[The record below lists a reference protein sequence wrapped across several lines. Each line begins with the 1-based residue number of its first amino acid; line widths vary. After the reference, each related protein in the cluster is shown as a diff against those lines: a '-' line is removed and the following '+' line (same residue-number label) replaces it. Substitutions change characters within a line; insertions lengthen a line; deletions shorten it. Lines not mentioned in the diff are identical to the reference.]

1 MERKAMKIT
10 PLDVQ
15 QQEFKSRF
23 RGYDPEEVDAFLRTV
38 SDALEDLV
46 KENAILKEQLEATQG
61 QLHSLR
67 QKESV
72 LNDVLVSTQK
82 MTENLKQAAQREAEL
97 ILKEAELKAEDVL
110 KKTQEEYGILQREIL
125 MLQRQRIMALEKF
138 RGVLQGFQKMIEL
151 EELDSDTVDPRNR

>member
-1 MERKAMKIT
+1 MEREAMKIT

-38 SDALEDLV
+38 SEALEDLV
-46 KENAILKEQLEATQG
+46 KENAVLQQQLETTQG
-61 QLHSLR
+61 QLHGVR

-72 LNDVLVSTQK
+72 LTDVLVSTQK
-82 MTENLKQAAQREAEL
+82 MTENLKHAAQREAEL

-110 KKTQEEYGILQREIL
+110 KKTQEEYGVLQREIL

-138 RGVLQGFQKMIEL
+138 RAVLQGFQKMIES

>member
-1 MERKAMKIT
+1 MKIT

-23 RGYDPEEVDAFLRTV
+23 RGYDSEEVDAFLRTV
-38 SDALEDLV
+38 SDAMEDLV
-46 KENAILKEQLEATQG
+46 KENAALKEQLDSTTE
-61 QLHSLR
+61 QLHGVR
-67 QKESV
+67 QKESA
-72 LNDVLVSTQK
+72 LNDLLVSTQR
-82 MTENLKQAAQREAEL
+82 MSENLKQAAQREAEL

-138 RGVLQGFQKMIEL
+138 RAILQGFQKMIEL
-151 EELDSDTVDPRNR
+151 EELDPDTVDPRNH

>member
-1 MERKAMKIT
+1 MKIT

-38 SDALEDLV
+38 SEALEDLV
-46 KENAILKEQLEATQG
+46 KENAALKEQLEGTQG
-61 QLHSLR
+61 QLQGVR

-82 MTENLKQAAQREAEL
+82 MTENLKQAAHREAEL

-110 KKTQEEYGILQREIL
+110 KKTQEEYGVLQREIL
-125 MLQRQRIMALEKF
+125 VLQRQRIMALEKF
-138 RGVLQGFQKMIEL
+138 RAVLQSFQKMIEL